1 MNVCTLQSGE
11 SSRVRGYKRKSKN
24 RERVAGARRLFK
36 DYFTDSPVYSE
47 HDFRRRFRMRRP
59 LFFRIMEALQT
70 NIPYF
75 VQRRDATGKLG
86 LSSLQ
91 KVMAAVRMLA
101 YDVAGD
107 AVDEYLRIGAS
118 TALECLK
125 TFCRG
130 MHEIFYE
137 QYLRQ
142 PTSEDVARLNAENA
156 RRGFPGMLG
165 SIDCMHWA

>member
-11 SSRVRGYKRKSKN
+11 SSRVCGYKRKSKN

-36 DYFTDSPVYSE
+36 DYFADCPVYSE
-47 HDFRRRFRMRRP
+47 HDFRRRFR
-59 LFFRIMEALQT
+59 
-70 NIPYF
+70 
-75 VQRRDATGKLG
+75 
-86 LSSLQ
+86 
-91 KVMAAVRMLA
+91 
-101 YDVAGD
+101 D

-118 TALECLK
+118 IALECLK
-125 TFCRG
+125 TFYRG
-130 MHEIFYE
+130 MHEIFSE

-165 SIDCMHWA
+165 SIDCMH